1 MQVTVES
8 YTHYYYMLLLSVY
21 FILWRSLSYEENL
34 MCSHNFISRSSIGQ
48 SRLLNLK
55 LPLVGRKI
63 VLDDKLIPKISLSSI
78 SRNNKNKNDDK
89 RRRKENEDDQ
99 EFSVFKFRLFDDES
113 ISNIISNRYLFVP
126 LTCFFHRPGVCS
138 LAPL

>member
-1 MQVTVES
+1 
-8 YTHYYYMLLLSVY
+8 
-21 FILWRSLSYEENL
+21 

-48 SRLLNLK
+48 CRLLNLK

-78 SRNNKNKNDDK
+78 SRNNNNKNDEK